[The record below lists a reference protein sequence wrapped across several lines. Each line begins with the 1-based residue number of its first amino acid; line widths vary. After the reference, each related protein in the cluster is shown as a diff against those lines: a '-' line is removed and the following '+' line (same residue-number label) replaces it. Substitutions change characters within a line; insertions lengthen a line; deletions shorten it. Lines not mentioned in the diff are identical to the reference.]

1 MIALYKLFL
10 TLIVCS
16 FLSTIAF
23 ATTDPTF
30 SEDDIFD
37 LSLEELSKITIKT
50 GSLIGNSTSKS
61 PSAIT
66 IISRNKIELSGAKNL
81 AHLLE
86 QHVPGMML
94 MTHSE
99 GEKIGLRGQIA
110 AENYKLLLLINGKNI
125 TNMVYEG
132 VITEIDQWELGDIEQ
147 VEVISGPGSVTY
159 GTGAVAG
166 VINIITKSA
175 SKKSPK
181 WSLGFNRNHTYQ
193 SSGIN
198 AQYSNNID
206 DWNIYSFLSYRKTE
220 GLADPDYYKMSSSEP
235 SNIRYV
241 GKGNNAKANPQ
252 EYQADSFSR
261 PQIKMHLGLKKG
273 KNFNAWLRY
282 TQSGRTHGFNEKH
295 YKLDENGEQTDQAN
309 YRNIQTRSIVA
320 SSDYRF
326 TLDEFTSVLTSL
338 TLDSQEYIRYRPEN
352 LQFSE
357 DHFSNI
363 RQYAFSQ
370 NRANFS
376 ALYDYKP
383 NESFSLVAGYEYS
396 NIFVRAPWGKR
407 SDQLWI
413 KEGVDIISSLET
425 SDYLKDMSL
434 NGRVNVDNAV
444 AVGSGIRMV
453 THSHLLESKYSL
465 FDEHELFYAHRLDY
479 SDISSS
485 MFSPRLAL
493 VSTLNND
500 ATIVS
505 SIQRAQRM
513 MPLRAQYLNHLADND
528 SKHETLDNIEVSY
541 SDTQFENTALNIR
554 GYYNNIS
561 AVGYTGQS
569 LEFLTDTELF
579 GIEFSTTY
587 KHDNLELTFNHA
599 YMKPLNIRMNPDL
612 KTGTNRNNISFA
624 DYHYYTRSD
633 IPLLLQ
639 SEGNGLNNWSTH
651 ISKFLYTQ
659 SFLDQRLK
667 AHISAQIYWDFD
679 GSYDEM
685 RMYQKAYDNVDI
697 NALSTSEQLIFNQQ
711 YQDFSLERKLLENEN
726 AYEIDINVNASLTYY
741 WSANPT
747 TEVQFKFYVENLL
760 NSSYRYYVSTGSSGS
775 IPNRFQYLDKPV
787 MVGLSM
793 QVNFK

>member
-1 MIALYKLFL
+1 MFKPFL
-10 TLIVCS
+10 TFITC
-16 FLSTIAF
+16 FLFCAITFASTEPA
-23 ATTDPTF
+23 F

-50 GSLIGNSTSKS
+50 GSLIGSSTSKS

-66 IISRNKIELSGAKNL
+66 IINSNKIEISGAKNL

-110 AENYKLLLLINGKNI
+110 AENYKLLLLVNGKNV

-147 VEVISGPGSVTY
+147 VEVIRGPGSVTY

-175 SKKSPK
+175 RKKSPK
-181 WSLGFNRNHTYQ
+181 WSLGLTENHTYQ

-198 AQYSNNID
+198 VQYSNNID

-220 GLADPDYYKMSSSEP
+220 GLADPDYYKMNNSEP

-241 GKGNNAKANPQ
+241 GKGDNAKANPQ

-261 PQIKMHLGLKKG
+261 PQIKAHLALKKG
-273 KNFNAWLRY
+273 NDFNAWLRF
-282 TQSGRTHGFNEKH
+282 TQSGRTHGFNEKN

-370 NRANFS
+370 NRANFL

-383 NESFSLVAGYEYS
+383 SESFSLIAGYEYS
-396 NIFVRAPWGKR
+396 NIFVRAPWGKS
-407 SDQLWI
+407 SDHLWI
-413 KEGVDIISSLET
+413 KEGVDIISDLET
-425 SDYLKDMSL
+425 SAYLQDMSL
-434 NGRVNVDNAV
+434 NGRVDADNAV
-444 AVGSGIRMV
+444 AVGSGIRVV

-465 FDEHELFYAHRLDY
+465 FENQELFYAHRLDS
-479 SDISSS
+479 SDVSSS

-493 VSTLNND
+493 VSTIGND

-513 MPLRAQYLNHLADND
+513 MPLRAQYLSHLAGNS
-528 SKHETLDNIEVSY
+528 SKHETLDSIEMSY
-541 SDTQFENTALNIR
+541 TDTQFENTAINIR
-554 GYYNNIS
+554 SYYNNIS

-579 GIEFSTTY
+579 GIEFNSTY
-587 KHDNLELTFNHA
+587 KHDNLELTFNHT
-599 YMKPLNIRMNPDL
+599 YVNPLNIRMNPEL

-624 DYHYYTRSD
+624 DYYYYTRSD
-633 IPLLLQ
+633 IPLLLK
-639 SEGNGLNNWSTH
+639 SEGNDLNNWSTH

-659 SFLDQRLK
+659 SFLDRRLK

-697 NALSTSEQLIFNQQ
+697 NALSASEQLAFSQQ
-711 YQDFSLERKLLENEN
+711 YQDFIVERQLLEKEK
-726 AYEIDINVNASLTYY
+726 AYDIDFNVNASLTYY
-741 WSANPT
+741 WPANPT
-747 TEVQFKFYVENLL
+747 TDVQFKFYVENLL

-793 QVNFK
+793 QISFK